1 MFFDVKGRFL
11 QICKKKYIFKVPK
24 IFENV
29 NFAARAAEVADFF
42 GIKLI
47 KIYLIDRNVSLFE
60 NRKKVQ
66 NHSNLLYF
74 TVHVWGPTARVA
86 ATSVYNVHCM
96 NMPVLA
102 LSAHVM
108 RCQVQNLVVRSKS
121 NVAATSRVF

>member
-86 ATSVYNVHCM
+86 ATSVYNVHCTC
-96 NMPVLA
+96 
-102 LSAHVM
+102 LSWL
-108 RCQVQNLVVRSKS
+108 CLL
-121 NVAATSRVF
+121 T